1 MRSGLRKNIP
11 IKTKKNIL
19 TLFEPSLNTGEGFFN
34 TVNRS
39 QTVSAEE
46 HNTVGTIGL
55 SWSQIKKRPRDAFHE
70 IWYRIKNDKPFV
82 LLGKH
87 RESEDGVYIYFNRV
101 VIWTPSKVNGKWKV
115 TDADKVINNSN
126 AFYPKQYQSYQ
137 NFLKAI
143 RTQTG
148 VDFDQ
153 VKYSGE
159 GKGRF
164 PADAVFQIQFMT
176 PAGSSPRQTINSS
189 WLLKDGKIYSPSRHG
204 IGGATRSQATGVAM
218 SWGKLGW
225 VANNIDTSY
234 TLNEPTATEKG
245 EADFISDFNQQLE
258 QIADANGGRGL
269 NVKIG
274 GTTFDNIVGVNK
286 VAGTGKADLAFVAV
300 QGGKLVEVCWA
311 SHKEGDTAKD
321 FGQWGGFTKPKNLY
335 NVDSTIKEF
344 VDYCHMIV
352 GIGKPYDFTKMSSG
366 VTIGMMIEGGNYA
379 GLRKYTVY
387 GPEWQGSFG
396 KEKCNVVLQG
406 NPSLSKSG
414 NTATLSMDGHLHEY
428 PNEMTG
434 DYEPVLMCIKKAST
448 ENILAGVGR
457 ADSGGKPGAKIQG
470 ARFVISP
477 KGGRTVTHWVKKDR
491 NGNLYLDPPV
501 V

>member
-1 MRSGLRKNIP
+1 M
-11 IKTKKNIL
+11 
-19 TLFEPSLNTGEGFFN
+19 
-34 TVNRS
+34 VMNRN

-46 HNTVGTIGL
+46 HNSVGSVGL
-55 SWSQIKKRPRDAFHE
+55 TWGEIKKRPKDFFQE
-70 IWYRIKNDKPFV
+70 VWYRIKHDKPFV

-87 RESEDGVYIYFNRV
+87 RESEDGIYIYFNRV
-101 VIWTPSKVNGKWKV
+101 VIWTPSKVNGKWKI
-115 TDADKVINNSN
+115 TNNDKLINKQT
-126 AFYPKQYQSYQ
+126 AFYPKTYKSYQ
-137 NFLKAI
+137 GFLKAI
-143 RTQTG
+143 LKNLQ

-153 VKYSGE
+153 TRYNGE

-164 PADAVFQIQFMT
+164 PADAVFGIQFMT
-176 PAGSSPRQTINSS
+176 PAGGKEPRQTIQSS

-204 IGGATRSQATGVAM
+204 IGGATRSQATGVAIN
-218 SWGKLGW
+218 WGKLGW

-245 EADFISDFNQQLE
+245 EADFISDFNEQLE
-258 QIADANGGRGL
+258 QVADANGGRGL
-269 NVKIG
+269 DIYLGGKKYDNVI
-274 GTTFDNIVGVNK
+274 GVNK

-311 SHKEGDTAKD
+311 SHKEGSTAKD

-335 NVDSTIKEF
+335 NTDATIKEF
-344 VDYCHMIV
+344 VDYCHKIV
-352 GIGKPYDFTKMSSG
+352 GIGKLYDFTKMSSG
-366 VTIGMMIEGGNYA
+366 VTIGMMIEGATYA

-396 KEKCNVVLQG
+396 KEKCNLVLQG
-406 NPSLSKSG
+406 NPTITKSG
-414 NTATLSMDGHLHEY
+414 AVARLGMDGHLHEY
-428 PNEMTG
+428 PTEMTG

-457 ADSGGKPGAKIQG
+457 ADSGGKPGSKIQG

-477 KGGRTVTHWVKKDR
+477 KGGRTVTHWVIRDSTGKLKLDR
-491 NGNLYLDPPV
+491 PV
-501 V
+501 FS